1 MSRNYPWFTKINDTG
16 IIASI
21 SVIGIFLLVSY
32 LLYIGTTKLFASIDD
47 SAYMLDVKKELVRVN
62 HGDETKVIEYFYQQ
76 NKELTCKAM
85 IEYLNWK
92 NEKNENV
99 IRLEVFPKF
108 CLDDTKEMK

>member
-1 MSRNYPWFTKINDTG
+1 
-16 IIASI
+16 
-21 SVIGIFLLVSY
+21 
-32 LLYIGTTKLFASIDD
+32 
-47 SAYMLDVKKELVRVN
+47 
-62 HGDETKVIEYFYQQ
+62 
-76 NKELTCKAM
+76 M